1 MIVIYVN
8 MMSLTMLVK
17 VEHSNND
24 SNGGEFED
32 NFLKD
37 DEDVYEISKVLV
49 DEEMEQEDDDQFAG
63 TSGMHD

>member
-1 MIVIYVN
+1 
-8 MMSLTMLVK
+8 MLVK